1 MRTNLHYESSK
12 KMSLRTLT
20 AGLCLLALLLAGCTA
35 ETDKTDRSSGED
47 TDSGSRREVLLSFKN
62 KLSVS
67 ANKTDTKA
75 EAKAIATENENE
87 ISTLDIY
94 VFAAK
99 EENGTYTFRERF
111 SYRQDGSPLPVG
123 ARELNLTPSTDN
135 ATTTALLE
143 LQKGLFVRLY
153 SIANQ
158 TELVN
163 PVDGNPVAD
172 TSFDPLSYNMETGVL
187 NDGTPTEEQ
196 FRKFH
201 SPLLTDVSPALGL
214 PLPMVGAQTVPID
227 LTDLGSSSR
236 VQVGFKL
243 TRTMA
248 RFDVTNVEKD
258 SRFHLETISMVK
270 GRTGVSFFPIKV
282 YGEPVA
288 KDGELITYPART
300 FEGDNANIGTQ
311 VSAFYSYP
319 SLLADEAYLV
329 LTGTYRVNETESK
342 EVTYQVPFKQETAG
356 GGSSFLEINANH
368 RYTVG
373 ITKADEYHLDFTLE
387 VADWIDGDLVDG
399 YDPSKGSGLFDVN
412 IDVANGD
419 YDPDTRI
426 VNMAITDGAAFSVA
440 VASNSAM
447 DYSLTYEKKVTT
459 APWLTVAP
467 LAARSATQEFAYTVS
482 RNADYT
488 GNDFPVAY
496 LRFIDKA
503 TNNES
508 LLIIHPIAIPVVK
521 FVSASSECA
530 FDKDNGT
537 VTLYKDETSGKT
549 SVTLNIVSTG
559 GCTLE
564 DVSGGSLPDWLE
576 RDKEALTDAAGN
588 IKLTLDT
595 DDPSFPST
603 SPVDGYT
610 FNVVNAKNND
620 KKLPLTVRVKTAIN
634 VRQSAVT
641 VSNGGNYDATNSR
654 LRLYNNASDKVTLSV
669 FSLKG
674 ADVEGVPAW
683 LTSDKT
689 TSANDIETY
698 TFHVADVAPTGGSA
712 TITVKNKFDNTLSK
726 TFTVYS
732 INKNIVLSEFTASQ
746 PAYSTVDNLSSSSP
760 NITFFPSANAYFTI
774 KVVSPKGVDV
784 TCQDNWRWITK
795 STASE
800 TTDPNTGVITA
811 TYRFT
816 RNTNPAGQNADVFF
830 ATASGDEKITVTN
843 KYAAGGGKGF
853 AIKHSTPVYPG
864 STTTPKIVTGSSKSY
879 WVSPVNQGA
888 VIFAN
893 KSCPSGWKVGSI
905 EDYKNIMYIPS
916 VDLSAEINKTRSY
929 ENAQAKKNG
938 EIMREGGAPYI
949 WASEAYWYMR
959 FDADSYRANSMGGSD
974 TNAVRCIQQR

>member
-12 KMSLRTLT
+12 KMSFRTLT
-20 AGLCLLALLLAGCTA
+20 AGLCMLALLLAGCTA

-47 TDSGSRREVLLSFKN
+47 TDSGSRREVLLAFKN

-67 ANKTDTKA
+67 TTKA
-75 EAKAIATENENE
+75 GTKTETKAIATGNENE

-111 SYRQDGSPLPVG
+111 SYRQDGSPLPAG

-163 PVDGNPVAD
+163 PVDGNPVTDAY
-172 TSFDPLSYNMETGVL
+172 FDPLAYDMETGVL

-196 FRKFH
+196 FRKFY
-201 SPLLTDVSPALGL
+201 SPLLTDASPALGL
-214 PLPMVGAQTVPID
+214 PLPMVGAQIVPID

-248 RFDVTNVEKD
+248 RFDVTNVEKE
-258 SRFHLETISMVK
+258 SRFHLETISMAK
-270 GRTGVSFFPIKV
+270 GRAGVSFFPVKV
-282 YGEPVA
+282 YGDPVA

-300 FEGDNANIGTQ
+300 FEGDNANTGTQ
-311 VSAFYSYP
+311 ESAFYSYP

-329 LTGTYRVNETESK
+329 LAGTYRVNETESK
-342 EVTYQVPFKQETAG
+342 KVTYQVPFKQETAG
-356 GGSSFLEINANH
+356 GGSSFLEINPNH
-368 RYTVG
+368 RYTIG

-387 VADWIDGDLVDG
+387 VADWTDGDLVDG

-412 IDVANGD
+412 IDVVNGD

-459 APWLTVAP
+459 APWLTVTP
-467 LAARSATQEFAYTVS
+467 LVVRSATQKFAYTVS

-521 FVSASSECA
+521 LVSASSECA

-537 VTLYKDETSGKT
+537 ITLYKDETSGKT

-564 DVSGGSLPDWLE
+564 DVSGGNLPDWLE
-576 RDKEALTDAAGN
+576 RDKDALTDAAGN
-588 IKLTLDT
+588 IKLTLNT

-603 SPVDGYT
+603 LPVDGYT
-610 FNVVNAKNND
+610 FYVVNAKNND

-654 LRLYNNASDKVTLSV
+654 LRLYNNTSDKVTLTV

-674 ADVEGVPAW
+674 SDMEGVPAW
-683 LTSDKT
+683 LTLDKT
-689 TSANDIETY
+689 TSSNDIETY
-698 TFHVADVAPTGGSA
+698 TFHVEDGAATGSNA
-712 TITVKNKFDNTLSK
+712 TITVKNKFDNTLSE

-732 INKNIVLSEFTASQ
+732 INKNIVFSEFTASQ
-746 PAYSTVDNLSSSSP
+746 PSYSTVDNLSNPSP
-760 NITFFPSANAYFTI
+760 NITFFPSANAYFTV

-784 TCQDNWRWITK
+784 TCHDNWRWIAK
-795 STASE
+795 PTATE
-800 TTDPNTGVITA
+800 TTDLNTGAVTA
-811 TYRFT
+811 IYRFT
-816 RNTNPAGQNADVFF
+816 RSTNPGGRNADEFF
-830 ATASGDEKITVTN
+830 ATASADEKITFTN
-843 KYAAGGGKGF
+843 NYAAGDNKGF

-864 STTTPKIVTGSSKSY
+864 STTAPKIVTGSSKSY
-879 WVSPVNQGA
+879 WVSPVSQGA
-888 VIFAN
+888 VPFAN

-905 EDYKNIMYIPS
+905 DDYKNMMYIPS

-938 EIMREGGAPYI
+938 EIMREGGVPYI

-959 FDADSYRANSMGGSD
+959 FDADTYRGNSIGNND
-974 TNAVRCIQQR
+974 TNGVRCIQQR